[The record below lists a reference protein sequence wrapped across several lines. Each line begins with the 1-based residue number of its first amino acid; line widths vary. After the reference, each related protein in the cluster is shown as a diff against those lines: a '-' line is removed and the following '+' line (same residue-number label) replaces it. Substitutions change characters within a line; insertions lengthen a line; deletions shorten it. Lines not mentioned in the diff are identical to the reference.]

1 MPQLLFLHTVT
12 VEVVGAA
19 AGVLDAVRPPP
30 RPLPLPEGVLRG
42 LDLLLLFFPPEGPGA
57 APAAEAER
65 DHAGRTAAIVPSWR
79 SSASDLRRHRKR
91 RHFFSTSVDQNA
103 VACWLEEWTDCR
115 KMHPPGRCGRNPGGS
130 SQEGEPRMRCR
141 LESPASD

>member
-1 MPQLLFLHTVT
+1 MT

-42 LDLLLLFFPPEGPGA
+42 LDLLLLFLPPEGPGA

-65 DHAGRTAAIVPSWR
+65 VHAGCPAAIVPSWR
-79 SSASDLRRHRKR
+79 SSASDLRRHKKR

-103 VACWLEEWTDCR
+103 VACWLEEWTIA
-115 KMHPPGRCGRNPGGS
+115 GRCAPRGAV
-130 SQEGEPRMRCR
+130 GEIQVGLVRRVSR
-141 LESPASD
+141 G